1 MTSTSN
7 GGGETYLNKAVEIV
21 ISSIPG
27 AKIRSPLPSSF
38 NDYLPAETFLFQ
50 YTVPC
55 SFKVSAPIM
64 ARRSSSRS
72 SQGVPISYLYKGS
85 GEAEELRENDND
97 GGDVEDVNETPPHV
111 GAMDRRCGRLRTRR
125 VSRADSVVSL
135 EREAVPVLPPHIMA
149 SGSRP
154 HLRLLSR
161 DMMSK
166 D

>member
-1 MTSTSN
+1 MEQGDAMTSTSN

-38 NDYLPAETFLFQ
+38 NDYLPTESFLFQ

-97 GGDVEDVNETPPHV
+97 GGNVEDVNETPPHV
-111 GAMDRRCGRLRTRR
+111 GAMDRRYVVQQYL
-125 VSRADSVVSL
+125 SVPIHAQEHL
-135 EREAVPVLPPHIMA
+135 IYTLPNREI
-149 SGSRP
+149 
-154 HLRLLSR
+154 LLGLYN
-161 DMMSK
+161 
-166 D
+166 